1 MVDNSGPITTS
12 IEPQTIRKM
21 RRRLLPFLFM
31 LYVVAFL
38 DRINIGFAALTMN
51 RELGISSQEFGFL
64 VGIFFFGYFLIEI
77 PSNLILHRIG
87 ARIWIARIL
96 ITWGVVAIAT
106 GFVQTVSHLYVARFL
121 LGVAEAGFFPG
132 IILYLTYW
140 FPRRERAR
148 TIALFMLAQPVTS
161 IVGAPASGLIL
172 DHVHWLGLGSWRWL
186 LILEGLPAIIFG
198 ILTYAVLPSR
208 PDEAAFLTSDERQQI
223 ASELGREEQNKRE
236 QKQITVVES
245 LTNFRVWQLAC
256 IGFAHAIGAY
266 TMNFWLP
273 QEVKSLSGSYTS
285 TMIGLLVAI
294 PYVMGLVAMIV
305 VSRSSDR
312 ALERRFH
319 IAIPL
324 AIGGSAFVA
333 LSTVHSVVASIALLS
348 LVAVG
353 VYGFFGPYF
362 ASASEFLSGFS
373 AASGIALI
381 TAVANLGGFV
391 GPYLVGVIARRTSSL
406 SGGLALAGI
415 SLLVSAALALRLP
428 ARLSSHAT

>member
-1 MVDNSGPITTS
+1 
-12 IEPQTIRKM
+12 
-21 RRRLLPFLFM
+21 
-31 LYVVAFL
+31 
-38 DRINIGFAALTMN
+38 
-51 RELGISSQEFGFL
+51 
-64 VGIFFFGYFLIEI
+64 
-77 PSNLILHRIG
+77 
-87 ARIWIARIL
+87 
-96 ITWGVVAIAT
+96 
-106 GFVQTVSHLYVARFL
+106 
-121 LGVAEAGFFPG
+121 
-132 IILYLTYW
+132 
-140 FPRRERAR
+140 
-148 TIALFMLAQPVTS
+148 
-161 IVGAPASGLIL
+161 
-172 DHVHWLGLGSWRWL
+172 
-186 LILEGLPAIIFG
+186 
-198 ILTYAVLPSR
+198 
-208 PDEAAFLTSDERQQI
+208 
-223 ASELGREEQNKRE
+223 
-236 QKQITVVES
+236 
-245 LTNFRVWQLAC
+245 
-256 IGFAHAIGAY
+256 
-266 TMNFWLP
+266 MNFWLP